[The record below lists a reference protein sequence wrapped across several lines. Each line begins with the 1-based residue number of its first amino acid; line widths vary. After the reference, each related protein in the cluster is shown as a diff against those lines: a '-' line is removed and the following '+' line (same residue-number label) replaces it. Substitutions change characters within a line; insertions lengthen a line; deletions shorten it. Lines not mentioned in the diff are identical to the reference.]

1 MDFQKVMQGL
11 NQGQIQTIYTLVGQ
25 EAYLKQQF
33 MDKLYELLG
42 GVENLDISR
51 LDLQEI
57 TMDSILDEAE
67 MFSFF
72 SDYRLLIVSNATF
85 LNAQSKVKLSD
96 KEQKRLLE
104 YINSPNTATV
114 IVFNVDNPSLDKRK
128 KLTKAF
134 NKETTMV
141 DISELDE
148 GQVNRYVQSYINQSN
163 ISYTREA
170 VSELLS
176 RVNYQLTNAM
186 VEIEKLELYA
196 QSEGRI
202 TIDTV
207 RTLVAR
213 TLESD
218 VFQLSNAIASKDI
231 SRAIQIYQDLILM
244 KHEPIALHALMVSQF
259 RVMVQSLI
267 LARTGMNQADIAK
280 QLGIHAYRVKLALES
295 VRSLQ
300 YNELLKFYAELS
312 EADFNMKTGFGDKET
327 YFYILLTKLAT
338 LS

>member
-1 MDFQKVMQGL
+1 MDFQAVMQNL
-11 NQGQIQTIYTLVGQ
+11 NRGQLHQIYTLIG
-25 EAYLKQQF
+25 EEGYLKQQF
-33 MDKLYELLG
+33 MEKLYEVLG
-42 GVENLDISR
+42 GIDNLDISKI
-51 LDLQEI
+51 DLQELTI
-57 TMDSILDEAE
+57 DHVLDEAE

-72 SDYRLLIVSNATF
+72 SDYRLLIVFNASF
-85 LNAQSKVKLSD
+85 LNAQGKVKLSD
-96 KEQKRLLE
+96 KEQKRLLD
-104 YINSPNTATV
+104 YIENPNTATI
-114 IVFNVDNPSLDKRK
+114 IVFNVDNSSLDKRK
-128 KLTKAF
+128 KLTKSF
-134 NKETTMV
+134 NKNTMIV
-141 DISELDE
+141 DISNLDE
-148 GQVNRYVQSYINQSN
+148 TQVSRYVQAYIKESDIN
-163 ISYTREA
+163 YTREA
-170 VSELLS
+170 INELLI

-218 VFQLSNAIASKDI
+218 VFQLSNAIADKNI

-259 RVMVQSLI
+259 RVMVQSVI
-267 LARTGMNQADIAK
+267 LARTGLNQADIAK
-280 QLGIHAYRVKLALES
+280 QLGIHPYRVKLAIES

-300 YNELLKFYAELS
+300 FEELLKFYAELS

-327 YFYILLTKLAT
+327 YFYILLTKLAN